1 MLIFISM
8 TEMKTDA
15 EIRQEPDPR
24 LLTSH
29 VTVFHS
35 PNLSN
40 LELAICNF
48 FPSRFSELK
57 FYSE

>member
-1 MLIFISM
+1 M

-48 FPSRFSELK
+48 FPSRFSELQ